1 MVCIDDFATKKRET
15 YGTVM
20 VDIDTHRI
28 IDMIPSR
35 EHQDVVA
42 WLKTFPNLTL
52 ISRDGSISYAK
63 AIKEAH
69 PQATQVSD
77 RFHLLQNLTTN
88 CKKALMKYFK
98 SKVAIPAEELPPE
111 KRSELDEIKEHL
123 PFDLKIEKATNGL
136 TKA

>member
-1 MVCIDDFATKKRET
+1 LPILKTKYTKVCIDDFATKKRET

-35 EHQDVVA
+35 EQQDVVA
-42 WLKTFPNLTL
+42 WLKTFPNLTF

-69 PQATQVSD
+69 PS
-77 RFHLLQNLTTN
+77 H
-88 CKKALMKYFK
+88 K
-98 SKVAIPAEELPPE
+98 
-111 KRSELDEIKEHL
+111 
-123 PFDLKIEKATNGL
+123 
-136 TKA
+136 